1 MLYLSI
7 LSNIR
12 AHIDDCDVLIFSDF
26 GYGLFSDE
34 LITAILVQEKRKQ
47 IVIAVDSQS
56 SSQIGDISR
65 FKNMT
70 LLTATEREARL
81 AVRDDKSGLVGI
93 SEKLRQVTKA
103 KFIPITLASE
113 RVFLH
118 RPEAGS
124 GEWTDGQVPAFN
136 QNPVDVSGAGD
147 AFLVS
152 TALALATGAD
162 IWASKF
168 IGSISSACQVG
179 RIGNIPLTRDEIL
192 GKLTS

>member
-93 SEKLRQVTKA
+93 SEKLRQVSK
-103 KFIPITLASE
+103 S
-113 RVFLH
+113 
-118 RPEAGS
+118 S
-124 GEWTDGQVPAFN
+124 N
-136 QNPVDVSGAGD
+136 DV
-147 AFLVS
+147 
-152 TALALATGAD
+152 
-162 IWASKF
+162 
-168 IGSISSACQVG
+168 
-179 RIGNIPLTRDEIL
+179 
-192 GKLTS
+192 GK